1 MWASIWIFISVH
13 NFIKTILTL
22 SLLLFWAAL
31 AAQTSFSSIQNI
43 SIEDFDFPAVTTAN
57 KKVDEKINIHLQLSE
72 LDLIKGHEKKN
83 IFEKVTFN
91 NGTIYGG
98 KVFITYDVL
107 QNTDRNLAI
116 KFTESSCGAT
126 CAYWVQYYNF
136 NPQNGDRYFTQDF
149 FTPEDLKRFQL
160 IIIPRRK
167 EKIQKQIQ
175 ELLAAGEELE
185 QLNDYIHIAIEEDD
199 LDDFYFTNDSI
210 FFDNENLL
218 NKHDKAWD
226 LDHITG
232 FSIAEIKHL
241 LNPFGQ
247 AALLT
252 GTGLENYQ
260 STIEPQLYEGKI
272 GSAAEFYLLFRN
284 DYEKSYSGTYAYKKY
299 GKAINLYGKET
310 NGKYELKEQND
321 NFDDVATITFQKEK
335 STLSGF
341 WTNNKNKKLV
351 FTATRK

>member
-1 MWASIWIFISVH
+1 MH
-13 NFIKTILTL
+13 NSIKTILA
-22 SLLLFWAAL
+22 LLLPLYSAAL

-43 SIEDFDFPAVTTAN
+43 SIEDFDFPVVTTAN
-57 KKVDEKINIHLQLSE
+57 KEAGEKINIHLQLSE
-72 LDLIKGHEKKN
+72 LGLIKGYEKKN

-98 KVFITYDVL
+98 KVFITYSVL
-107 QNTDRNLAI
+107 QNTNRNLGI

-136 NPQNGDRYFTQDF
+136 NPQNGDRYFIQDF
-149 FTPEDLKRFQL
+149 FNPEDLKRFQS

-167 EKIQKQIQ
+167 EKIQKQIK
-175 ELLAAGEELE
+175 ELIAAGEELE
-185 QLNDYIHIAIEEDD
+185 HLNEYIYIAIEEDD
-199 LDDFYFTNDSI
+199 FDDFYFTSDSI

-218 NKHDKAWD
+218 NRHDKVWD

-232 FSIAEIKHL
+232 FSIGEIKHL

-247 AALLT
+247 SALLT
-252 GTGLENYQ
+252 GTGLESYQ

-321 NFDDVATITFQKEK
+321 DFDEVATITFQKEK
-335 STLSGF
+335 SNLSGF
-341 WTNNKNKKLV
+341 WTNNKNKKLI